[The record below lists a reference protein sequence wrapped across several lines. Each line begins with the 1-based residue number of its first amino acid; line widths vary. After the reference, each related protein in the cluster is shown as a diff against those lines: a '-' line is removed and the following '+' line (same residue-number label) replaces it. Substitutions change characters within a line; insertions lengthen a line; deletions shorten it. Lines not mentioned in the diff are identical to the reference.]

1 MDEMTGAA
9 FLEFMARM
17 KKLRDR
23 TRMNQLVEYFEL
35 DPARRIRK
43 MSKGTKQ
50 KVGLVCAFMTS
61 PDIVLL
67 DEPTSGL
74 DPLMQSRFIDLVLE
88 EKRRGATI
96 LLSSHLF
103 DEVERTCDRVAFIR
117 AGRLAAVERM
127 NDVRKSRKR
136 VFAVTFADETTRDRY
151 AQAHPDARKQGAASV
166 EAAVAGN
173 PDAFVKDLAAYDIV
187 DLAAREQTLEELFM
201 HLYGTTNQVE
211 KGALMNRTLFAKE
224 LRANLFVSLIIA
236 AVLAMY
242 IGVIVSMYDPELG
255 ESLDAMMQSM
265 PEMFAAFGM
274 SVQATT
280 LIDFMLNYLYGF
292 LLTIFILVL
301 ILIVANKLMVR
312 YLDRGA
318 MAYLLATPNSR
329 TRIALTMVGVM
340 VTILVALM
348 AVVTSLE
355 AGFAEALFPG
365 ELDMQAL
372 MQVNA
377 GLLALWLAMAGLCF
391 LSACLF
397 SNATAALWVGGG
409 LNILF
414 FLMQMVSQVGDKFE
428 FLKNVNPLTLFDYY
442 GLAAGDASA
451 VGGAIALTVG
461 AVALF
466 AVAVAAFDR
475 RDLSI

>member
-1 MDEMTGAA
+1 
-9 FLEFMARM
+9 
-17 KKLRDR
+17 
-23 TRMNQLVEYFEL
+23 
-35 DPARRIRK
+35 
-43 MSKGTKQ
+43 
-50 KVGLVCAFMTS
+50 
-61 PDIVLL
+61 
-67 DEPTSGL
+67 
-74 DPLMQSRFIDLVLE
+74 
-88 EKRRGATI
+88 
-96 LLSSHLF
+96 
-103 DEVERTCDRVAFIR
+103 
-117 AGRLAAVERM
+117 
-127 NDVRKSRKR
+127 
-136 VFAVTFADETTRDRY
+136 
-151 AQAHPDARKQGAASV
+151 
-166 EAAVAGN
+166 
-173 PDAFVKDLAAYDIV
+173 
-187 DLAAREQTLEELFM
+187 
-201 HLYGTTNQVE
+201 
-211 KGALMNRTLFAKE
+211 MNRALFAKE

-312 YLDRGA
+312 YLDRSA

-348 AVVTSLE
+348 AVVR
-355 AGFAEALFPG
+355 
-365 ELDMQAL
+365 
-372 MQVNA
+372 
-377 GLLALWLAMAGLCF
+377 LCF

-414 FLMQMVSQVGDKFE
+414 FLMQMISQVGDKFE

-451 VGGAIALTVG
+451 VGGAIALAVG

-466 AVAVAAFDR
+466 AVAVAACDR

>member
-1 MDEMTGAA
+1 
-9 FLEFMARM
+9 
-17 KKLRDR
+17 
-23 TRMNQLVEYFEL
+23 
-35 DPARRIRK
+35 
-43 MSKGTKQ
+43 
-50 KVGLVCAFMTS
+50 
-61 PDIVLL
+61 
-67 DEPTSGL
+67 
-74 DPLMQSRFIDLVLE
+74 
-88 EKRRGATI
+88 
-96 LLSSHLF
+96 
-103 DEVERTCDRVAFIR
+103 
-117 AGRLAAVERM
+117 
-127 NDVRKSRKR
+127 
-136 VFAVTFADETTRDRY
+136 
-151 AQAHPDARKQGAASV
+151 
-166 EAAVAGN
+166 
-173 PDAFVKDLAAYDIV
+173 
-187 DLAAREQTLEELFM
+187 
-201 HLYGTTNQVE
+201 
-211 KGALMNRTLFAKE
+211 MNRTLFAKE

-348 AVVTSLE
+348 AVVTALE
-355 AGFAEALFPG
+355 AGFAEALFSG

-414 FLMQMVSQVGDKFE
+414 FLMQMISQVGDKFE

-451 VGGAIALTVG
+451 VGGAIALAVG

-475 RDLSI
+475 RDLRCRRTDPAARARRGCPRPRGPLSSRRVRTALRYAAAWAARFRLGRACRWFPVPPCPCDGARRRLACVGIATIGRWRSWAFTPLEGRWLARLAGARIGLSLTWRTPS

>member
-1 MDEMTGAA
+1 
-9 FLEFMARM
+9 
-17 KKLRDR
+17 
-23 TRMNQLVEYFEL
+23 
-35 DPARRIRK
+35 
-43 MSKGTKQ
+43 
-50 KVGLVCAFMTS
+50 
-61 PDIVLL
+61 
-67 DEPTSGL
+67 
-74 DPLMQSRFIDLVLE
+74 
-88 EKRRGATI
+88 
-96 LLSSHLF
+96 
-103 DEVERTCDRVAFIR
+103 
-117 AGRLAAVERM
+117 
-127 NDVRKSRKR
+127 
-136 VFAVTFADETTRDRY
+136 
-151 AQAHPDARKQGAASV
+151 
-166 EAAVAGN
+166 
-173 PDAFVKDLAAYDIV
+173 
-187 DLAAREQTLEELFM
+187 
-201 HLYGTTNQVE
+201 
-211 KGALMNRTLFAKE
+211 MNRALFAKE

-312 YLDRGA
+312 YLDRSA

>member
-1 MDEMTGAA
+1 
-9 FLEFMARM
+9 
-17 KKLRDR
+17 
-23 TRMNQLVEYFEL
+23 
-35 DPARRIRK
+35 
-43 MSKGTKQ
+43 
-50 KVGLVCAFMTS
+50 
-61 PDIVLL
+61 
-67 DEPTSGL
+67 
-74 DPLMQSRFIDLVLE
+74 
-88 EKRRGATI
+88 
-96 LLSSHLF
+96 
-103 DEVERTCDRVAFIR
+103 
-117 AGRLAAVERM
+117 
-127 NDVRKSRKR
+127 
-136 VFAVTFADETTRDRY
+136 
-151 AQAHPDARKQGAASV
+151 
-166 EAAVAGN
+166 
-173 PDAFVKDLAAYDIV
+173 
-187 DLAAREQTLEELFM
+187 
-201 HLYGTTNQVE
+201 
-211 KGALMNRTLFAKE
+211 MNRTLFAKE

-301 ILIVANKLMVR
+301 ILIVTNKLMVR

-348 AVVTSLE
+348 AGVTALE
-355 AGFAEALFPG
+355 VGFAEALFPG

-414 FLMQMVSQVGDKFE
+414 FLMQMASQVGDKFE
-428 FLKNVNPLTLFDYY
+428 FLKNINPLTLFDYY
-442 GLAAGDASA
+442 DLAAGDASA
-451 VGGAIALTVG
+451 VGGAIALAVG

>member
-1 MDEMTGAA
+1 
-9 FLEFMARM
+9 
-17 KKLRDR
+17 
-23 TRMNQLVEYFEL
+23 
-35 DPARRIRK
+35 
-43 MSKGTKQ
+43 
-50 KVGLVCAFMTS
+50 
-61 PDIVLL
+61 
-67 DEPTSGL
+67 
-74 DPLMQSRFIDLVLE
+74 
-88 EKRRGATI
+88 
-96 LLSSHLF
+96 
-103 DEVERTCDRVAFIR
+103 
-117 AGRLAAVERM
+117 
-127 NDVRKSRKR
+127 
-136 VFAVTFADETTRDRY
+136 
-151 AQAHPDARKQGAASV
+151 
-166 EAAVAGN
+166 
-173 PDAFVKDLAAYDIV
+173 
-187 DLAAREQTLEELFM
+187 
-201 HLYGTTNQVE
+201 
-211 KGALMNRTLFAKE
+211 MNRTLFAKE

-329 TRIALTMVGVM
+329 TRIALM

-348 AVVTSLE
+348 AVVTALE
-355 AGFAEALFPG
+355 AGFAEALFSG

-414 FLMQMVSQVGDKFE
+414 FLMQMISQVGDKFE

-451 VGGAIALTVG
+451 VGGAIALAVG

>member
-1 MDEMTGAA
+1 
-9 FLEFMARM
+9 
-17 KKLRDR
+17 
-23 TRMNQLVEYFEL
+23 
-35 DPARRIRK
+35 
-43 MSKGTKQ
+43 
-50 KVGLVCAFMTS
+50 
-61 PDIVLL
+61 
-67 DEPTSGL
+67 
-74 DPLMQSRFIDLVLE
+74 
-88 EKRRGATI
+88 
-96 LLSSHLF
+96 
-103 DEVERTCDRVAFIR
+103 
-117 AGRLAAVERM
+117 
-127 NDVRKSRKR
+127 
-136 VFAVTFADETTRDRY
+136 
-151 AQAHPDARKQGAASV
+151 
-166 EAAVAGN
+166 
-173 PDAFVKDLAAYDIV
+173 
-187 DLAAREQTLEELFM
+187 
-201 HLYGTTNQVE
+201 
-211 KGALMNRTLFAKE
+211 MNRTLFAKE

-348 AVVTSLE
+348 AV
-355 AGFAEALFPG
+355 
-365 ELDMQAL
+365 DMQAL

>member
-1 MDEMTGAA
+1 
-9 FLEFMARM
+9 
-17 KKLRDR
+17 
-23 TRMNQLVEYFEL
+23 
-35 DPARRIRK
+35 
-43 MSKGTKQ
+43 
-50 KVGLVCAFMTS
+50 
-61 PDIVLL
+61 
-67 DEPTSGL
+67 
-74 DPLMQSRFIDLVLE
+74 
-88 EKRRGATI
+88 
-96 LLSSHLF
+96 
-103 DEVERTCDRVAFIR
+103 
-117 AGRLAAVERM
+117 
-127 NDVRKSRKR
+127 
-136 VFAVTFADETTRDRY
+136 
-151 AQAHPDARKQGAASV
+151 
-166 EAAVAGN
+166 
-173 PDAFVKDLAAYDIV
+173 
-187 DLAAREQTLEELFM
+187 
-201 HLYGTTNQVE
+201 
-211 KGALMNRTLFAKE
+211 MNRTLFAKE

-242 IGVIVSMYDPELG
+242 IRRDRQHVRSGAGRKPGCLR
-255 ESLDAMMQSM
+255 QSM

-348 AVVTSLE
+348 AVVTALE
-355 AGFAEALFPG
+355 AGFAEALFSG

-397 SNATAALWVGGG
+397 SNATAALWVG
-409 LNILF
+409 
-414 FLMQMVSQVGDKFE
+414 
-428 FLKNVNPLTLFDYY
+428 
-442 GLAAGDASA
+442 A
-451 VGGAIALTVG
+451 V
-461 AVALF
+461 
-466 AVAVAAFDR
+466 
-475 RDLSI
+475 

>member
-1 MDEMTGAA
+1 
-9 FLEFMARM
+9 
-17 KKLRDR
+17 
-23 TRMNQLVEYFEL
+23 
-35 DPARRIRK
+35 
-43 MSKGTKQ
+43 
-50 KVGLVCAFMTS
+50 
-61 PDIVLL
+61 
-67 DEPTSGL
+67 
-74 DPLMQSRFIDLVLE
+74 
-88 EKRRGATI
+88 
-96 LLSSHLF
+96 
-103 DEVERTCDRVAFIR
+103 
-117 AGRLAAVERM
+117 
-127 NDVRKSRKR
+127 
-136 VFAVTFADETTRDRY
+136 
-151 AQAHPDARKQGAASV
+151 
-166 EAAVAGN
+166 
-173 PDAFVKDLAAYDIV
+173 
-187 DLAAREQTLEELFM
+187 
-201 HLYGTTNQVE
+201 
-211 KGALMNRTLFAKE
+211 MNRTLFAKE

-348 AVVTSLE
+348 AVVTALE
-355 AGFAEALFPG
+355 VGFAEALFPG

-397 SNATAALWVGGG
+397 SNATAALVGGRRPEHPVLPHADG
-409 LNILF
+409 IAGGRQVRVPEERQPADAVRLLRPGRGRR
-414 FLMQMVSQVGDKFE
+414 VSRRRRDR
-428 FLKNVNPLTLFDYY
+428 
-442 GLAAGDASA
+442 AGRGR
-451 VGGAIALTVG
+451 GGAVRRGGCGLRSARPQHLEQSARERAGTALGRPRPLMFTP
-461 AVALF
+461 ALQP
-466 AVAVAAFDR
+466 A
-475 RDLSI
+475 

>member
-1 MDEMTGAA
+1 
-9 FLEFMARM
+9 
-17 KKLRDR
+17 
-23 TRMNQLVEYFEL
+23 
-35 DPARRIRK
+35 
-43 MSKGTKQ
+43 
-50 KVGLVCAFMTS
+50 
-61 PDIVLL
+61 
-67 DEPTSGL
+67 
-74 DPLMQSRFIDLVLE
+74 
-88 EKRRGATI
+88 
-96 LLSSHLF
+96 
-103 DEVERTCDRVAFIR
+103 
-117 AGRLAAVERM
+117 
-127 NDVRKSRKR
+127 
-136 VFAVTFADETTRDRY
+136 
-151 AQAHPDARKQGAASV
+151 
-166 EAAVAGN
+166 
-173 PDAFVKDLAAYDIV
+173 
-187 DLAAREQTLEELFM
+187 
-201 HLYGTTNQVE
+201 
-211 KGALMNRTLFAKE
+211 MNRALFAKE

-312 YLDRGA
+312 YLDRSA

-340 VTILVALM
+340 VTIL
-348 AVVTSLE
+348 
-355 AGFAEALFPG
+355 GFAEALFPG

-414 FLMQMVSQVGDKFE
+414 FLMQMISQVGDKFE

-451 VGGAIALTVG
+451 VGGAIALAVG

>member
-1 MDEMTGAA
+1 MLGTLVVLYLFLGGCGAGVMFVTAAWSLAFHRTRTRTQEQTAA
-9 FLEFMARM
+9 FGDLKARCYGIGFVM
-17 KKLRDR
+17 LCLAALR
-23 TRMNQLVEYFEL
+23 L
-35 DPARRIRK
+35 
-43 MSKGTKQ
+43 
-50 KVGLVCAFMTS
+50 
-61 PDIVLL
+61 LL
-67 DEPTSGL
+67 DLGRPELAFLLFTRPTLSILSFGSFTLLASILVSGFL
-74 DPLMQSRFIDLVLE
+74 AVANLMYVPFVRAGARKAAEAACLAVSLCMMAYTGVYVGWIEAVALWNNAATPALFALSSLSAGVSTVFVIAPFVRDVTRLSGWMLLLHRVHLAVLVLE
-88 EKRRGATI
+88 LVMLAGFEPYQ
-96 LLSSHLF
+96 
-103 DEVERTCDRVAFIR
+103 VA
-117 AGRLAAVERM
+117 
-127 NDVRKSRKR
+127 
-136 VFAVTFADETTRDRY
+136 
-151 AQAHPDARKQGAASV
+151 AQLDDGAAD
-166 EAAVAGN
+166 G
-173 PDAFVKDLAAYDIV
+173 FY
-187 DLAAREQTLEELFM
+187 FM
-201 HLYGTTNQVE
+201 ATFERYNLRG
-211 KGALMNRTLFAKE
+211 RFAK
-224 LRANLFVSLIIA
+224 NGVSSRL
-236 AVLAMY
+236 
-242 IGVIVSMYDPELG
+242 
-255 ESLDAMMQSM
+255 QSM

-292 LLTIFILVL
+292 LLTIF
-301 ILIVANKLMVR
+301 LIVANKLMVR

-414 FLMQMVSQVGDKFE
+414 FLM
-428 FLKNVNPLTLFDYY
+428 LC
-442 GLAAGDASA
+442 
-451 VGGAIALTVG
+451 
-461 AVALF
+461 
-466 AVAVAAFDR
+466 
-475 RDLSI
+475 

>member
-1 MDEMTGAA
+1 
-9 FLEFMARM
+9 
-17 KKLRDR
+17 
-23 TRMNQLVEYFEL
+23 
-35 DPARRIRK
+35 
-43 MSKGTKQ
+43 
-50 KVGLVCAFMTS
+50 
-61 PDIVLL
+61 
-67 DEPTSGL
+67 
-74 DPLMQSRFIDLVLE
+74 
-88 EKRRGATI
+88 
-96 LLSSHLF
+96 
-103 DEVERTCDRVAFIR
+103 
-117 AGRLAAVERM
+117 
-127 NDVRKSRKR
+127 
-136 VFAVTFADETTRDRY
+136 
-151 AQAHPDARKQGAASV
+151 
-166 EAAVAGN
+166 
-173 PDAFVKDLAAYDIV
+173 
-187 DLAAREQTLEELFM
+187 
-201 HLYGTTNQVE
+201 
-211 KGALMNRTLFAKE
+211 MNRTLFAKE

-329 TRIALTMVGVM
+329 TRIALTM

>member
-1 MDEMTGAA
+1 M
-9 FLEFMARM
+9 
-17 KKLRDR
+17 
-23 TRMNQLVEYFEL
+23 
-35 DPARRIRK
+35 
-43 MSKGTKQ
+43 
-50 KVGLVCAFMTS
+50 
-61 PDIVLL
+61 
-67 DEPTSGL
+67 
-74 DPLMQSRFIDLVLE
+74 
-88 EKRRGATI
+88 
-96 LLSSHLF
+96 
-103 DEVERTCDRVAFIR
+103 
-117 AGRLAAVERM
+117 
-127 NDVRKSRKR
+127 
-136 VFAVTFADETTRDRY
+136 
-151 AQAHPDARKQGAASV
+151 
-166 EAAVAGN
+166 
-173 PDAFVKDLAAYDIV
+173 
-187 DLAAREQTLEELFM
+187 
-201 HLYGTTNQVE
+201 
-211 KGALMNRTLFAKE
+211 
-224 LRANLFVSLIIA
+224 
-236 AVLAMY
+236 
-242 IGVIVSMYDPELG
+242 
-255 ESLDAMMQSM
+255 
-265 PEMFAAFGM
+265 
-274 SVQATT
+274 
-280 LIDFMLNYLYGF
+280 
-292 LLTIFILVL
+292 LTIFILVL

>member
-1 MDEMTGAA
+1 
-9 FLEFMARM
+9 
-17 KKLRDR
+17 
-23 TRMNQLVEYFEL
+23 
-35 DPARRIRK
+35 
-43 MSKGTKQ
+43 
-50 KVGLVCAFMTS
+50 
-61 PDIVLL
+61 
-67 DEPTSGL
+67 
-74 DPLMQSRFIDLVLE
+74 
-88 EKRRGATI
+88 
-96 LLSSHLF
+96 
-103 DEVERTCDRVAFIR
+103 
-117 AGRLAAVERM
+117 
-127 NDVRKSRKR
+127 
-136 VFAVTFADETTRDRY
+136 
-151 AQAHPDARKQGAASV
+151 
-166 EAAVAGN
+166 
-173 PDAFVKDLAAYDIV
+173 
-187 DLAAREQTLEELFM
+187 
-201 HLYGTTNQVE
+201 
-211 KGALMNRTLFAKE
+211 MNRTLFAKE

-265 PEMFAAFGM
+265 PEMLRVRHVGAGHHPHRLHAELP
-274 SVQATT
+274 VRV
-280 LIDFMLNYLYGF
+280 

-348 AVVTSLE
+348 AVVTRSKWVSPRRCSRR
-355 AGFAEALFPG
+355 AGHAGADAG
-365 ELDMQAL
+365 ECGI
-372 MQVNA
+372 V
-377 GLLALWLAMAGLCF
+377 ALWLAMAGLCF

-414 FLMQMVSQVGDKFE
+414 FLMQMASQVGDKFE

-451 VGGAIALTVG
+451 VGGAIALAVG